1 LRDNSLEIVDLFLSI
16 DLGVK
21 IGFLMIIPI
30 YAKVSLNKK
39 TSKSVSV
46 AAYLGCNALVVNH
59 SF

>member
-1 LRDNSLEIVDLFLSI
+1 M
-16 DLGVK
+16 K